1 MNDRYLCTLQE
12 AISAE
17 QFCGDELVISD
28 GDVET
33 ALAEAEHVLEGESR
47 VGGQD
52 HFYLETQASLVVPR
66 GEDSEMEIV
75 ATTQAVSCVQMC
87 VSATLGV
94 PRHKLV
100 CKVKRIG

>member
-1 MNDRYLCTLQE
+1 MYMCTPQD

-66 GEDSEMEIV
+66 GEDREMEIV
-75 ATTQAVSCVQMC
+75 ATTQAVSCTQKC
-87 VSATLGV
+87 VSTALGV
-94 PRHKLV
+94 PQHKIV